1 MDRSGSDS
9 SGDDVFNEVMAVMQP
24 PAPPTLLLTTTG
36 SLFKTPPTILKTAP
50 ASVTA
55 GRRFSYWRRL
65 YANQVRSKFCALG
78 NLILG
83 ILHLALIKT
92 FQAVLNLVSK
102 VRGRVPTECLLCGGN
117 RIENVILIYCDGFVF
132 LKFRDYFV
140 WEREFVSQ

>member
-65 YANQVRSKFCALG
+65 YANQVSSKLVRQS
-78 NLILG
+78 NPG

-92 FQAVLNLVSK
+92 FREVLNLVSK
-102 VRGRVPTECLLCGGN
+102 VRGRVPKECLLCGGN